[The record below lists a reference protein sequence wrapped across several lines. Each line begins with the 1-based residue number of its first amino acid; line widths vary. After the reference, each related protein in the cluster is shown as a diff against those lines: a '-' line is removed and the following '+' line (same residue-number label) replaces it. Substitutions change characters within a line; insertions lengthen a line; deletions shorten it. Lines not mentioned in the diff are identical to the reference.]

1 MEESGQRA
9 SRKFVVFIHRSVRSR
24 REKRED
30 ENKKRVLTHSD
41 QGIAQVRPD
50 KSSAT
55 GDENASS
62 SSSWLRF
69 DDGISVLV
77 HCFFKHSKNNFS
89 FEANPHAG
97 EKKICVSELG
107 VGVTLQKARNHQG
120 SVKIRQNEFS
130 F

>member
-24 REKRED
+24 REKRE
-30 ENKKRVLTHSD
+30 EEKKRVITHSD

-55 GDENASS
+55 GDENASR

-77 HCFFKHSKNNFS
+77 HCFFLSTTRIIS
-89 FEANPHAG
+89 
-97 EKKICVSELG
+97 L
-107 VGVTLQKARNHQG
+107 
-120 SVKIRQNEFS
+120 
-130 F
+130 